1 MRAKSRCVTLALAFL
16 VAALAGGVVHAAPV
30 ANTGGGIRVTHETDV
45 RRSPLIE
52 RGTAIVYIGDE
63 RPHLEVVSP

>member
-1 MRAKSRCVTLALAFL
+1 
-16 VAALAGGVVHAAPV
+16 VAHAAPV